1 MPPLESVAEGIA
13 VIGLAGRFPG
23 APDVPAFWRQLIAG
37 QDGITRFTDE
47 ELAAAGYDPATLRAD
62 PGFVP
67 ARGMIDRPE
76 WFDAAFFGIQPKEA
90 EAIDPQQRVFMETA
104 WHALEDAGCDP
115 TRYAGL
121 IGVYAGMTNNTY
133 ARFVR
138 AAARPDRRGRRADGD
153 AG

>member
-1 MPPLESVAEGIA
+1 MPDLDSVAEGIA

-23 APDVPAFWRQLIAG
+23 APDVAAFWRNLVAG
-37 QDGITRFTDE
+37 RDGITRFTDE
-47 ELAAAGYDPATLRAD
+47 ELAAAGYDPAALRTD

-67 ARGMIDRPE
+67 ARGIIDRPE

-115 TRYAGL
+115 ARYPG
-121 IGVYAGMTNNTY
+121 
-133 ARFVR
+133 
-138 AAARPDRRGRRADGD
+138 
-153 AG
+153 